1 MALAASDWRHLMKRA
16 ARKHGGSA
24 FRSPVGLMAKLAK
37 YQIATFIAIVAGLTH
52 GSALTANLAVKGITN
67 RLNQESKNA
76 RKPRLDHGF
85 LAKSN
90 TCPAQITAMR
100 KSLPNSSRL
109 TIYPDASKPSCLTL
123 MAFAF
128 TRQVEAPISK
138 SHRRCSARLSA
149 CLRLSDMFDIFRCG
163 SSRKKAGHLG
173 V

>member
-90 TCPAQITAMR
+90 TCPA
-100 KSLPNSSRL
+100 
-109 TIYPDASKPSCLTL
+109 
-123 MAFAF
+123 
-128 TRQVEAPISK
+128 
-138 SHRRCSARLSA
+138 
-149 CLRLSDMFDIFRCG
+149 
-163 SSRKKAGHLG
+163 
-173 V
+173 